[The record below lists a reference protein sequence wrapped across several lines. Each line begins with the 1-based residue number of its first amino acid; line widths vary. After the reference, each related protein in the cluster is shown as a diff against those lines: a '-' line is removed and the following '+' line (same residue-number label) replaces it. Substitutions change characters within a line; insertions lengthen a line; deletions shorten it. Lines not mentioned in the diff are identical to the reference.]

1 MMPEERAVCSVS
13 SDRPVRY
20 HDDRT
25 WRLIPGLSGLL
36 RTFHNP
42 GRKGQEGGCDE
53 RRRRGVRQGELP
65 NRGACRRAVR
75 QENCQTAGHAGGLSG
90 RRTAKPRGLQEGSQ
104 ARRTA
109 KPRGLQEGSRA
120 GKMPT
125 LRGLQERGRVE
136 KFRCSDKMTEEDGV
150 TSHTINPNPVA
161 GSTPVSV

>member
-65 NRGACRRAVR
+65 NRGACRRAVG
-75 QENCQTAGHAGGLSG
+75 QEKCQTAGLAGTRPG
-90 RRTAKPRGLQEGSQ
+90 
-104 ARRTA
+104 
-109 KPRGLQEGSRA
+109 
-120 GKMPT
+120 
-125 LRGLQERGRVE
+125 
-136 KFRCSDKMTEEDGV
+136 
-150 TSHTINPNPVA
+150 
-161 GSTPVSV
+161 